1 EPYKEK
7 MIYTIA
13 GHTGNGNF
21 HIIPLMDF
29 NDPELPKIIN
39 DLSASVYKLVIE
51 YGGSITAE
59 HNDGIIRTPFL
70 KAQFGEKM
78 VKIFEEIKDSFDPQN
93 IFNPHKKVHVETSDI
108 EKYMHAGRHNP
119 VHGS

>member
-1 EPYKEK
+1 

-13 GHTGNGNF
+13 GHAANGNF

-29 NDPELPKIIN
+29 NDPELPRIIN
-39 DLSASVYKLVIE
+39 DLSQSVYKLVIE

-59 HNDGIIRTPFL
+59 HNDGIIRTPYL
-70 KAQFGEKM
+70 KTQFGEKM
-78 VKIFEEIKDSFDPQN
+78 IGIFGEIKNAFDPLN
-93 IFNPHKKVHVETSDI
+93 IFNPHKKVNVEIGDI
-108 EKYMHAGRHNP
+108 EKFMHAGKHNP